1 MEKKTKLYF
10 HTKNK
15 IKKHS
20 KWLKDL
26 NMKTNPSKIIRIQYR
41 KNN

>member
-10 HTKNK
+10 HTKQSQ
-15 IKKHS
+15 KHS

-26 NMKTNPSKIIRIQYR
+26 NMKNNPSKIIIIQYR
-41 KNN
+41 KK